1 MQCTE
6 EDVLGDL
13 QYQAETLLIGRS
25 SHVKIQGEPSRQEM
39 QVPHPV
45 CKTEPA
51 MFEGEKKGSSGSRR
65 GCQVPPG
72 QLTLGLSDSLW

>member
-1 MQCTE
+1 M
-6 EDVLGDL
+6 
-13 QYQAETLLIGRS
+13 
-25 SHVKIQGEPSRQEM
+25 KIQGEPSRQEM

-51 MFEGEKKGSSGSRR
+51 MFEGEKKGRSGLRR
-65 GCQVPPG
+65 GCKVPPG